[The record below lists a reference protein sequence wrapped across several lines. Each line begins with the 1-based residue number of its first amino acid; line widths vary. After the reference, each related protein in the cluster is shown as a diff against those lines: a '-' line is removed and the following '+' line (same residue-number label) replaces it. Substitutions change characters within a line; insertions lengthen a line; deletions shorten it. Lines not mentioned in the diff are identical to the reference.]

1 MKRSLL
7 EIYALAVC
15 FVTVTCFAIATGFA
29 IYDIVQIFA
38 PEITL
43 HSGQYELHQSNAAFR
58 NSYHPD
64 PKAIAALPEE
74 EITKRRQD
82 SYISA
87 LSAERRDGWQS
98 LLRMAIVMVID
109 VVFFI
114 VHWQLAKRVRE
125 SVSA

>member
-15 FVTVTCFAIATGFA
+15 FVTVTCLAIVTGIA
-29 IYDIVQIFA
+29 IYDVVQIAA

-43 HSGQYELHQSNAAFR
+43 HSGQYERHQSNAAFR

-64 PKAIAALPEE
+64 PKRVAALPEVE
-74 EITKRRQD
+74 MTKRRQE
-82 SYISA
+82 SYISS
-87 LSAERRDGWQS
+87 LNAERRDGWQS
-98 LLRMAIVMVID
+98 LLRMAIIMVID
-109 VVFFI
+109 IIFFI

-125 SVSA
+125 SVGT

>member
-1 MKRSLL
+1 MKRSML

-15 FVTVTCFAIATGFA
+15 FVTVTCFAIVTGIA
-29 IYDIVQIFA
+29 IYDVVQIAA

-43 HSGQYELHQSNAAFR
+43 HSGQYERHQSNAAFR

-74 EITKRRQD
+74 EITKRRQE
-82 SYISA
+82 SYVST
-87 LSAERRDGWQS
+87 LNAERRDGWQS
-98 LLRMAIVMVID
+98 LLRMAIIMLID
-109 VVFFI
+109 VVFFV

-125 SVSA
+125 SVGA